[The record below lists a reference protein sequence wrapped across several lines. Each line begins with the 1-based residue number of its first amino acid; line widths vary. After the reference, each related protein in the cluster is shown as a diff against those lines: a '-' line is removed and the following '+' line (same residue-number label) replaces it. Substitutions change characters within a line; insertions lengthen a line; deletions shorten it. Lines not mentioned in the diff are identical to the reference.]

1 METIRIDPKTS
12 KHSSF
17 NYSFVHC
24 VPGNMYTVRHYQ
36 IKKKGK
42 NRFPTV
48 CDSTL
53 NSKKVWIIVFYL
65 GLVLLWPLEQNIL
78 GTDLV
83 VSGDC
88 NYQLRVALAVVGMRG
103 RDDGSDGEDV

>member
-36 IKKKGK
+36 IQKKKEKIGG
-42 NRFPTV
+42 FPTV
-48 CDSTL
+48 CDST
-53 NSKKVWIIVFYL
+53 
-65 GLVLLWPLEQNIL
+65 
-78 GTDLV
+78 
-83 VSGDC
+83 
-88 NYQLRVALAVVGMRG
+88 
-103 RDDGSDGEDV
+103 